1 MYSNGSIFT
10 ATKCIFK
17 THLNSSIRPESN
29 QAIIEPTE
37 ESPPSNH
44 SKRDTPPHM
53 PESTLSAAISTE
65 HTASSP
71 RQETIPVVLG
81 EQVSSNVSAIIE
93 ASEPTVPGVI
103 VTSEQVLPNLCCK
116 LPMLAKVRPC
126 DRRTRTFSDT
136 NLAYLQKKT
145 STTFGSVSL
154 PQLQMQVNQDCERYH
169 HEERFQLCENE
180 GINQH
185 QWERDDETHSRIYS
199 SVQEEVS

>member
-1 MYSNGSIFT
+1 MS
-10 ATKCIFK
+10 
-17 THLNSSIRPESN
+17 
-29 QAIIEPTE
+29 
-37 ESPPSNH
+37 
-44 SKRDTPPHM
+44 
-53 PESTLSAAISTE
+53 ESTLSAAIPTE

-71 RQETIPVVLG
+71 RQETIPVALG
-81 EQVSSNVSAIIE
+81 EQVSSNVSAIVE

-126 DRRTRTFSDT
+126 DRCTGTFSDT
-136 NLAYLQKKT
+136 SLAYLQNKT
-145 STTFGSVSL
+145 STMFGSVSL
-154 PQLQMQVNQDCERYH
+154 PQPRMQVDLDCERYD

-185 QWERDDETHSRIYS
+185 QWERDDETHSTLYL